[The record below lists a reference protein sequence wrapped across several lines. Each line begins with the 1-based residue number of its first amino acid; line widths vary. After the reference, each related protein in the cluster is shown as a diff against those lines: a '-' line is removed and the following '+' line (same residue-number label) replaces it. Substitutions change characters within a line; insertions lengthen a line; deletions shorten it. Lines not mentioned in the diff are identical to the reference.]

1 MQLRRFW
8 VPPLVA
14 VLVLVTLAA
23 GAAPAETL
31 VAAGDISNPP
41 GGGRGDLATAR
52 VIGQQRPD
60 AVLPLGDLQYER
72 GEYANFLRAT
82 T

>member
-14 VLVLVTLAA
+14 ALVLVTIAA

-31 VAAGDISNPP
+31 VAATD
-41 GGGRGDLATAR
+41 RFATSW
-52 VIGQQRPD
+52 
-60 AVLPLGDLQYER
+60 
-72 GEYANFLRAT
+72 
-82 T
+82 